1 MILGSYRIEE
11 RIRKEKLL
19 ENHPAENIQGAGV
32 DLRIGKAYR
41 LKSGGKLGREE
52 RILPAIEEIN
62 GDRIT
67 LEAGEYVLVETMER
81 VNMPKDLMARVL
93 PRSSLFRCG
102 VSLRNAVVDPNYHGT
117 LIFGLKNESEHA
129 FELEKG
135 ARIAQIVFEEVD
147 GEATPYSGRYQGGK
161 VV

>member
-1 MILGSYRIEE
+1 MILGSCRIEE

-41 LKSGGKLGREE
+41 LKSGGKLGKEE
-52 RILPAIEEIN
+52 RILPAIEEIKEEK
-62 GDRIT
+62 IV
-67 LEAGEYVLVETMER
+67 LEKGGYILVETMER

-102 VSLRNAVVDPNYHGT
+102 VSLRNAVV
-117 LIFGLKNESEHA
+117 
-129 FELEKG
+129 
-135 ARIAQIVFEEVD
+135 
-147 GEATPYSGRYQGGK
+147 
-161 VV
+161 